1 MLHEI
6 KSDLGDDDMKIRDA
20 RQLYVQQQQTLSE
33 QKRILEKKLEE
44 KENKL
49 SDEERGVI
57 LELSDQISEAYD
69 MTHDFLESLSLQ
81 STLMYNA
88 EVSKQQGEATKAAM
102 DDMSKCMEIARRIS
116 RGDKVPAYDEK
127 KLLEFNFELYMS
139 AKNAAMLHTEKSKKS
154 HKSLWEKE
162 EENTRVETGDIEEK
176 IANTEVSVPAPE
188 VVNFEIPE

>member
-1 MLHEI
+1 
-6 KSDLGDDDMKIRDA
+6 MKIRDA

-116 RGDKVPAYDEK
+116 R
-127 KLLEFNFELYMS
+127 
-139 AKNAAMLHTEKSKKS
+139 
-154 HKSLWEKE
+154 
-162 EENTRVETGDIEEK
+162 
-176 IANTEVSVPAPE
+176 
-188 VVNFEIPE
+188 